1 MGEYFDALVIG
12 GGFYG
17 CEVALAIHRAGAR
30 RVAVIEAEKSLLRR
44 ASYVNLARIHNGYHY
59 PRSLLTAQ
67 SSRRNFVR
75 FCNEYSFAVHAAMTK
90 LYAIARGSLVD
101 PSQFERFC
109 RDIGAPYR
117 DLGRARARLF
127 DTSLIE
133 EAYEVRELAFD
144 AETLTQHLS
153 ARLGDAGI
161 HVRTGIRAQV
171 VRMESNW
178 SEIALGDAVARAGY
192 VFNCTYANLDGV
204 GVPIAAGLKKEL
216 AEIALIEPPRDL
228 VGIGVTVMDGPFF
241 SSMPFPT
248 LRCHSLTHVRYTPHE
263 AWTESRRSEFSPV
276 KSNAVYMLRD
286 SARFVPSLQHACYL
300 RSIFDVKAVLAAAEV
315 NDGRPILFERHNA
328 SPRVISILGAKVDNI
343 YDVIEFIATE
353 RWDF

>member
-1 MGEYFDALVIG
+1 MGDYFDALVIG

-30 RVAVIEAEKSLLRR
+30 RVAVIEAEKGLLRR
-44 ASYVNLARIHNGYHY
+44 ASYVNQARIHNGYHY

-67 SSRRNFVR
+67 SSRRNFRR
-75 FCNEYSFAVHAAMTK
+75 FCDDYSFAVHADMTK
-90 LYAIARGSLVD
+90 LYAIARGSRVD

-117 DLGRARARLF
+117 ALGSARARLF

-144 AETLTQHLS
+144 AEALTGHLS
-153 ARLGDAGI
+153 VRLRDAGV
-161 HVRTGIRAQV
+161 HVRTSTRARV
-171 VRMESNW
+171 VRAEADW
-178 SEIALGDAVARAGY
+178 TEVAVGSEVARAGY
-192 VFNCTYANLDGV
+192 VFNCSYANLDGV
-204 GVPIAAGLKKEL
+204 GIPIAAGIKKEL

-228 VGIGVTVMDGPFF
+228 AGIGVTVMDGPFF
-241 SSMPFPT
+241 SSMPFPA
-248 LRCHSLTHVRYTPHE
+248 LRSHSLTHVRYTPHE
-263 AWTESRRSEFSPV
+263 AWTTGNGAGFAPV
-276 KSNAVYMLRD
+276 RSNATYMLRD
-286 SARFVPSLQHACYL
+286 SARFMPCLQHATYL
-300 RSIFDVKAVLAAAEV
+300 RSIFDIKAVLASTEAS
-315 NDGRPILFERHNA
+315 DGRPILFERHEA

-343 YDVIEFIATE
+343 YDIVEFIGAH